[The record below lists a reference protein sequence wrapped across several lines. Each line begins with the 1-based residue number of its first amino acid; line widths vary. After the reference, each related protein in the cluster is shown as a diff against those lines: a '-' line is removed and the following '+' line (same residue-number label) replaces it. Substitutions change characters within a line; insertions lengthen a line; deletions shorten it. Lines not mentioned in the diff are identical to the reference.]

1 MSYFKDDEW
10 ACRCGCKML
19 PKLVTMRL
27 LNQIRE
33 DYGKPIG
40 ITSGARCPT
49 YNAKIGGAKASEHT
63 KGNAID
69 LARTPELL
77 EFLSGK
83 LEHYKVC
90 MEHPDSTPQWI
101 HLDLRNRDGWKV
113 FKP

>member
-1 MSYFKDDEW
+1 MNYFSNKELS
-10 ACRCGCKML
+10 CRCGCGMM
-19 PKLVTMRL
+19 PKIVTISL
-27 LNQIRE
+27 LNRIRQ

-90 MEHPDSTPQWI
+90 MEDPAVTTGWI
-101 HLDLRNRDGWKV
+101 HIDTRERNGWRV